1 MCSMKHE
8 AKNNNRQISPTGLN
22 LMRETITYN
31 IYVIYENLLLFCV
44 KTIFSS
50 LQFLPVKSCVMLLYT
65 LITVNFITGSTFKID
80 SRCLIFS

>member
-31 IYVIYENLLLFCV
+31 IYVIYENLLFFVLKPYSALYNFYRLNHVECYY
-44 KTIFSS
+44 IH
-50 LQFLPVKSCVMLLYT
+50 LLP
-65 LITVNFITGSTFKID
+65 
-80 SRCLIFS
+80 